1 VNDRVRRVGVV
12 AVVLLAALVVGATY
26 WQAWAVS
33 DLEDKQDNAILR
45 VAQFHIKRGLI
56 HARNGTV
63 LAANRRQRVKGQTFY
78 LRRYPTGK
86 LAADVV
92 GYSTQG
98 RSRAGLERSLND
110 YLTASNSN
118 LHTVFNRT
126 LDRLAGKTVT
136 GNSVHLSLAPGA
148 QWVALKALA
157 SNCGAA
163 VALDP
168 RTGKVL
174 VLASSPTYNPNLV
187 ESDFQAV
194 ARVRANCSPAA
205 PLLNRATQ
213 GLYAPGSTFKL
224 VTATAALDTG
234 TFTPFSTFY
243 DPGYC
248 VEYGKPVYNF
258 ADQSGP
264 ERFGN
269 VNFTQ
274 GLEHS
279 VNSVFCNI
287 GKKLGAIR
295 ILDYAKRFGF
305 YEKPPLETP
314 SGERFASGLYKGG
327 RLYFPK
333 QNFQADPG
341 RLAFGQERLAVTP
354 LQMAMVAAG
363 IANGGVVMKPSVVD
377 TIVAP
382 GGKVIERRRPEE
394 LGRAMKP
401 ETAREL
407 TKMMELVVTSGTG
420 TAAQIPGV
428 RVAGK
433 TGTAETGRSDRNT
446 TWFVAFAPADKPR
459 VAVAV
464 ALENQ
469 TSTGGRTA
477 APIARAIMQALLAS
491 KASS

>member
-1 VNDRVRRVGVV
+1 VNDRIRRLGVV
-12 AVVLLAALVVGATY
+12 ALVLLAALVVGTTY
-26 WQAWAVS
+26 WQAWARS
-33 DLEDKQDNAILR
+33 GLEDRQDNAILR
-45 VAQFHIKRGLI
+45 VAQFEIKRGLI
-56 HARNGTV
+56 SAVNGKLV
-63 LAANRRQRVKGQTFY
+63 AANRRERVKGQTYY

-86 LAADVV
+86 LASAVV
-92 GYSTQG
+92 GYSTLG
-98 RSRAGLERSLND
+98 RSRAGLERSLNE

-118 LHTVFNRT
+118 LHTVLDRT
-126 LDRLAGKTVT
+126 LDKLTGKTVT
-136 GNSVHLSLAPGA
+136 GNSVHLTLVPDA
-148 QWVALKALA
+148 QWVALQALG

-174 VLASSPTYNPNLV
+174 VMASSPAYNPNLV
-187 ESDFQAV
+187 ESDFA
-194 ARVRANCSPAA
+194 AIGHVRANCSPPA

-234 TFTPFSTFY
+234 TFTPESTFF

-248 VEYGKPVYNF
+248 VEYGKQVTNF
-258 ADQSGP
+258 SDQNGP

-269 VNFTQ
+269 VTLTT

-279 VNSVFCNI
+279 INSVFCNV
-287 GKKLGAIR
+287 GKKLGAIT

-305 YEKPPLETP
+305 YAKPPLETP
-314 SGERFASGLYKGG
+314 SEERYASGLYKHG
-327 RLYFPK
+327 RLYFPAHGY
-333 QNFQADPG
+333 QVDPG
-341 RLAFGQERLAVTP
+341 RLAFGQERLVATP

-363 IANGGVVMKPSVVD
+363 IANRGVVMKPSVVD
-377 TIVAP
+377 RITAP
-382 GGKVIERRRPEE
+382 GGKTIERRRPEE

-401 ETAREL
+401 ETAAAL
-407 TKMMELVVTSGTG
+407 TRMMEFVVTNGTG
-420 TAAQIPGV
+420 TSAQIPGV

-446 TWFVAFAPADKPR
+446 TWFVSFAPADDPR

-477 APIARAIMQALLAS
+477 APIAKAIMQKLLAR
-491 KASS
+491 KGSS

>member
-1 VNDRVRRVGVV
+1 
-12 AVVLLAALVVGATY
+12 
-26 WQAWAVS
+26 
-33 DLEDKQDNAILR
+33 
-45 VAQFHIKRGLI
+45 
-56 HARNGTV
+56 
-63 LAANRRQRVKGQTFY
+63 
-78 LRRYPTGK
+78 
-86 LAADVV
+86 
-92 GYSTQG
+92 
-98 RSRAGLERSLND
+98 
-110 YLTASNSN
+110 
-118 LHTVFNRT
+118 
-126 LDRLAGKTVT
+126 
-136 GNSVHLSLAPGA
+136 
-148 QWVALKALA
+148 
-157 SNCGAA
+157 
-163 VALDP
+163 
-168 RTGKVL
+168 
-174 VLASSPTYNPNLV
+174 
-187 ESDFQAV
+187 
-194 ARVRANCSPAA
+194 
-205 PLLNRATQ
+205 LNRATQ

-377 TIVAP
+377 SIVAP

-401 ETAREL
+401 ETATEL

>member
-1 VNDRVRRVGVV
+1 VNDRIRRIGVV
-12 AVVLLAALVVGATY
+12 AVCMLAVLVVGTTY
-26 WQAWAVS
+26 WQAWARS
-33 DLEDKQDNAILR
+33 DLADRQDNAILR
-45 VAQFHIKRGLI
+45 IAQFQIKRGLI
-56 HARNGTV
+56 YAANGKV
-63 LAANRRQRVKGQTFY
+63 LAANRRERVKGETFY
-78 LRRYPTGK
+78 FRRYPTGK
-86 LAADVV
+86 LAASVV
-92 GYSTQG
+92 GYSTQA

-118 LHTVFNRT
+118 LRTIFDRTVDGLT
-126 LDRLAGKTVT
+126 GKTVT
-136 GNSVHLSLAPGA
+136 GNSVHTSLDPGA
-148 QWVALKALA
+148 QWVALQALA

-174 VLASSPTYNPNLV
+174 VMATSPTYNPNLV
-187 ESDFQAV
+187 EDDFGAIS
-194 ARVRANCSPAA
+194 RIRANCSPAA

-234 TFTPFSTFY
+234 KFKPDSGFY

-269 VNFTQ
+269 VTLTQ

-279 VNSVFCNI
+279 INSVFCNI
-287 GKKLGAIR
+287 GKTLGAIT

-314 SGERFASGLYKGG
+314 SDERYASGLYKGG
-327 RLYFPK
+327 RLFFPK
-333 QNFQADPG
+333 QNYQADPG

-382 GGKVIERRRPEE
+382 GGRVIERRRPAE

-407 TKMMELVVTSGTG
+407 TKMMELAVSSGTG
-420 TAAQIPGV
+420 TSAQIPGV

-477 APIARAIMQALLAS
+477 APIAKEIMQALLS
-491 KASS
+491 RKASS